1 CPVCYETQP
10 FLTRWLGR
18 ASEYVAIRRVPA
30 LSTEAW
36 EPFAK
41 LFYALE
47 TLGQADRLHW
57 QVYDHFHFEN
67 VKLNDE
73 KIMADWVAR
82 NGIERQRFVEVY
94 GSSGVAARV
103 AQARELLKAYDV
115 RAGPVLGLC
124 ARRLVPT
131 QALFS
136 SLLCGGS
143 CYQVDVTDA
152 ASLRAA
158 AADFTERFGVPDIV
172 IANAGISVGTST
184 ESSEDLP
191 AFRKIM
197 DTNVFGMAATF
208 QPFVLPM
215 RARGSGTLVG
225 IASVAGFRGLPGA
238 GAYSASKSAAIT
250 YLESLRV
257 ELRGSGVAVVTICP
271 GYIRT
276 AMTASNRYRMP
287 FIIDADEAARR
298 FARVIA
304 RRRRFAVIPWQMAL
318 VSFAL
323 RHLPRSL
330 FDRLFARAPRKARGL
345 PSCAG
350 QRRDW

>member
-1 CPVCYETQP
+1 MSRSVACPRFPRKHGNPSRSCSMPSKRSDRSTG
-10 FLTRWLGR
+10 FTGRSTTIFTSKTSSSMTRKSWPIGR
-18 ASEYVAIRRVPA
+18 RAMV
-30 LSTEAW
+30 
-36 EPFAK
+36 
-41 LFYALE
+41 
-47 TLGQADRLHW
+47 
-57 QVYDHFHFEN
+57 
-67 VKLNDE
+67 
-73 KIMADWVAR
+73 
-82 NGIERQRFVEVY
+82 
-94 GSSGVAARV
+94 SSGIGAALAARY
-103 AQARELLKAYDV
+103 ARQGA
-115 RAGPVLGLC
+115 VLGLC
-124 ARRLVPT
+124 ARRLAPT

-136 SLLCGGS
+136 SLLCAGS
-143 CYQVDVTDA
+143 CYQVDVTDG
-152 ASLRAA
+152 ASLQAA

-225 IASVAGFRGLPGA
+225 IASVAGFRGLPGG

-287 FIIDADEAARR
+287 FII
-298 FARVIA
+298 
-304 RRRRFAVIPWQMAL
+304 
-318 VSFAL
+318 
-323 RHLPRSL
+323 
-330 FDRLFARAPRKARGL
+330 
-345 PSCAG
+345 
-350 QRRDW
+350 